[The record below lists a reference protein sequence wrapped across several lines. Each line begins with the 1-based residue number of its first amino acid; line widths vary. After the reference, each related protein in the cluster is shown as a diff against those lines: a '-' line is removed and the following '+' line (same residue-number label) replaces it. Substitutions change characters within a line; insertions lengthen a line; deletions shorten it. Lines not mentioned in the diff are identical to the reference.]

1 MKAHTLHVLRL
12 THLAV
17 LLADGKI
24 IVSGG
29 VQGAGNQFA
38 GANTYEVFDPD
49 SPAATMPSFDL
60 DATYVESFTGKVR
73 AGGVIVSHWLVVS
86 STLASE

>member
-1 MKAHTLHVLRL
+1 
-12 THLAV
+12 V

-24 IVSGG
+24 MISGG
-29 VQGAGNQFA
+29 VQGAGNGHQ
-38 GANTYEVFDPD
+38 GANTYEVLDPD
-49 SPAATMPSFDL
+49 NPAATMPSFDL

-86 STLASE
+86 STLAAE